1 MGNNFSLTR
10 ARIDFKSI
18 LFILATHPTFVAAWN
33 DHYDKEDDAWVMK
46 IFFPIIAA
54 LILLCLGSCGYAN
67 YCKKP
72 SEHNEE
78 DEVDRCEEVYSLS
91 KPDRPYLTPHY
102 QRRTFQPPPPAYDN
116 HAFRPGQAPGGAP
129 AALGGPKQ
137 ITASSVYQ
145 RHNPTGQ
152 MGAGGQ
158 QFGAQGQGQFGQVN
172 QTFTN
177 SYSQFQPQFN
187 QNQAIKP
194 NPLRSYS
201 FQVPQ
206 SNDIYGERS
215 KSLWDEPNQFK
226 QPKPTNQYQP
236 NNGRSSPIQST
247 RSAPAGMNGLRRT
260 FSSPN
265 LTPSGSNGSFNPHG
279 GNYSQNYNDYGQ
291 GGGLGQGGFNQGQ
304 NGQFNQ
310 RHSMNYGRSNPY
322 QRTPSPASSGSTYMP
337 AASEV
342 GSTAPLFSRR
352 RSPDDGNSMYGA
364 QTQSGHGF
372 GQPNAGRGYQ
382 DFNSN
387 PRGGVRSYE
396 MEDIYGRGGSGRPA
410 NNAGQYGGG
419 QYNQF
424 NQNQGGQFGQNFQ
437 NSQNFQNKQ
446 FQNNQFQQQ
455 NQNQFQ
461 NYNQQDFQN
470 QPNNSIYEHLT
481 PQYQQDPYSVGQQ
494 NMAYDPYDNNQ
505 NLPGY

>member
-1 MGNNFSLTR
+1 MGNAFSLTR
-10 ARIDFKSI
+10 AKLTDLQSV

-72 SEHNEE
+72 TENNEDE
-78 DEVDRCEEVYSLS
+78 EVDRQEEVYSLS

-116 HAFRPGQAPGGAP
+116 HAFRPGQNAAP
-129 AALGGPKQ
+129 AAPLGGPKQ

-145 RHNPTGQ
+145 RHNPTGAHAGP
-152 MGAGGQ
+152 MGG
-158 QFGAQGQGQFGQVN
+158 FGQGQFGQVN
-172 QTFTN
+172 QAFTN

-194 NPLRSYS
+194 NPLRSYNG

-206 SNDIYGERS
+206 NGDIYGERS
-215 KSLWDEPNQFK
+215 KSLWDVPQDQFK
-226 QPKPTNQYQP
+226 QPKPSYQP
-236 NNGRSSPIQST
+236 NNGRSSPIQAQST

-265 LTPSGSNGSFNPHG
+265 LTPSGSNGSFNHG
-279 GNYSQNYNDYGQ
+279 GNYTQNYDQYGQ
-291 GGGLGQGGFNQGQ
+291 GQGYQA

-310 RHSMNYGRSNPY
+310 QRQSLNYGRSNPY

-352 RSPDDGNSMYGA
+352 RSPNNGSMYDSHS
-364 QTQSGHGF
+364 QSGVGF
-372 GQPNAGRGYQ
+372 GQQNNGRGYQ

-387 PRGGVRSYE
+387 PRGPARSYE
-396 MEDIYGRGGSGRPA
+396 MEDIYGRGGGRQQF
-410 NNAGQYGGG
+410 NQYGQGF
-419 QYNQF
+419 NQNPQNQFQNQNF
-424 NQNQGGQFGQNFQ
+424 NQNQNFQ
-437 NSQNFQNKQ
+437 NNQ
-446 FQNNQFQQQ
+446 FQNNQFQQ
-455 NQNQFQ
+455 NFN
-461 NYNQQDFQN
+461 QDFQN
-470 QPNNSIYEHLT
+470 QQNNSIYEHLT
-481 PQYQQDPYSVGQQ
+481 PQNPPYQQDPYAMGQQ
-494 NMAYDPYDNNQ
+494 NMAYDPYDNNNQ